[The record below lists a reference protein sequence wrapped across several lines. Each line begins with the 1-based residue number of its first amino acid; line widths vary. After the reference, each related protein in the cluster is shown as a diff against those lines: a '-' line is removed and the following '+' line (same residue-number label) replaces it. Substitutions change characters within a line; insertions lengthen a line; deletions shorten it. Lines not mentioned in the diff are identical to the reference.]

1 MKGFCLVAVVV
12 AMLMFYQKEP
22 VYTLVIIGVGL
33 FFYLFYKARK
43 NGGGNGKGLLGAFMS
58 GNQTSQDRN
67 FDDLM
72 ALIMLQQ
79 LLSNNPQG
87 SSASRE
93 ISEES
98 QKRREEIDKIQRE
111 VLDLLD
117 SD

>member
-1 MKGFCLVAVVV
+1 VKGFCLVAVVV
-12 AMLMFYQKEP
+12 GFLMFYQKEP
-22 VYTLVIIGVGL
+22 VYTLIIIGVGL
-33 FFYLFYKARK
+33 FFYLFYKSK
-43 NGGGNGKGLLGAFMS
+43 KSGNGLLGVLMS
-58 GNQTSQDRN
+58 GTQTSQDRN

-79 LLSNNPQG
+79 LLSNNSQD
-87 SSASRE
+87 SSVSRE

-98 QKRREEIDKIQRE
+98 QNRREEIEKTQRE

>member
-43 NGGGNGKGLLGAFMS
+43 SGNGNGLLGVFMS

-93 ISEES
+93 ISEAS
-98 QKRREEIDKIQRE
+98 QKRREEISKIQKE

-117 SD
+117 SK

>member
-1 MKGFCLVAVVV
+1 
-12 AMLMFYQKEP
+12 MLMFYQKEP
-22 VYTLVIIGVGL
+22 VYTLIIIGVGL

-43 NGGGNGKGLLGAFMS
+43 SGNGFLGVFMS
-58 GNQTSQDRN
+58 GNQTSQDKN

-79 LLSNNPQG
+79 LLSNDPQG
-87 SSASRE
+87 SSASSK

-98 QKRREEIDKIQRE
+98 QKHRGEIDKIQKE

>member
-1 MKGFCLVAVVV
+1 MKRFCLVAVVI

-33 FFYLFYKARK
+33 FFYLFYKSRK
-43 NGGGNGKGLLGAFMS
+43 SGNGLLRVFMS

-79 LLSNNPQG
+79 LLSNSPQG
-87 SSASRE
+87 SSASSK
-93 ISEES
+93 ISEEN
-98 QKRREEIDKIQRE
+98 QKRRGEIDKIQRE
-111 VLDLLD
+111 ILDLLD

>member
-1 MKGFCLVAVVV
+1 MKGFCLVAVVI

-33 FFYLFYKARK
+33 LVYLFYKARK
-43 NGGGNGKGLLGAFMS
+43 SGNGLLGVFMS

-72 ALIMLQQ
+72 ALMMLQQ
-79 LLSNNPQG
+79 LLSNNSQDSG
-87 SSASRE
+87 ASRE
-93 ISEES
+93 ILEEN
-98 QKRREEIDKIQRE
+98 QKRREEIDKIQGE

>member
-1 MKGFCLVAVVV
+1 
-12 AMLMFYQKEP
+12 MLMFYQKEP
-22 VYTLVIIGVGL
+22 VYTLIIIGVGL

-43 NGGGNGKGLLGAFMS
+43 SGNGLLGAFMS

>member
-1 MKGFCLVAVVV
+1 MAGVV
-12 AMLMFYQKEP
+12 AMLMFYQNEP
-22 VYTLVIIGVGL
+22 VYTLVIVGVGL
-33 FFYLFYKARK
+33 FFYLFYKAK
-43 NGGGNGKGLLGAFMS
+43 KSGNGLLGTFMS
-58 GNQTSQDRN
+58 GNQTTQNRN

-79 LLSNNPQG
+79 LLSNDPQG

-93 ISEES
+93 ISEQS

>member
-1 MKGFCLVAVVV
+1 MKGFCLVAVVI

-33 FFYLFYKARK
+33 LVYLFYKARK
-43 NGGGNGKGLLGAFMS
+43 SGNGLLGVFMS

-98 QKRREEIDKIQRE
+98 QKRREEIDKTQRE
-111 VLDLLD
+111 VLDLLN

>member
-1 MKGFCLVAVVV
+1 VKGFCLIAVVV

-33 FFYLFYKARK
+33 FFYLFYKAK
-43 NGGGNGKGLLGAFMS
+43 KSGNGLLGTFMS

-79 LLSNNPQG
+79 LLSNNPQD
-87 SSASRE
+87 SSASRA

-111 VLDLLD
+111 VLALLD

>member
-1 MKGFCLVAVVV
+1 MKGFCLVAVAV
-12 AMLMFYQKEP
+12 AMLIFYQKDP

-33 FFYLFYKARK
+33 FAYLFYKARK
-43 NGGGNGKGLLGAFMS
+43 SGNGLLGVFMS

-72 ALIMLQQ
+72 ALMMLQQ

-87 SSASRE
+87 SSVSGE
-93 ISEES
+93 ISDES
-98 QKRREEIDKIQRE
+98 LKRREEIDKIQGE

>member
-1 MKGFCLVAVVV
+1 MKGFCLVAVIV
-12 AMLMFYQKEP
+12 AMLMFYQKDP
-22 VYTLVIIGVGL
+22 VYTLVIIGIGL

-43 NGGGNGKGLLGAFMS
+43 SGNGLLGVFMS
-58 GNQTSQDRN
+58 GNQISQDRN

-87 SSASRE
+87 SSSSRL

-98 QKRREEIDKIQRE
+98 QKRREEIDNIQKE

>member
-1 MKGFCLVAVVV
+1 MKGFCLVAIVI

-33 FFYLFYKARK
+33 FAYLFYKAK
-43 NGGGNGKGLLGAFMS
+43 KSGNGLLGVFMS

-72 ALIMLQQ
+72 ALMMLQQ

-87 SSASRE
+87 SSVSGE
-93 ISEES
+93 ISDES
-98 QKRREEIDKIQRE
+98 QKRREEIDKIQGE

>member
-12 AMLMFYQKEP
+12 AMLMFYQREP
-22 VYTLVIIGVGL
+22 VYTLIIIGVGL

-43 NGGGNGKGLLGAFMS
+43 SGNGNGLLGAIMG
-58 GNQTSQDRN
+58 GNQSSQDRN

-87 SSASRE
+87 SSASME
-93 ISEES
+93 ISKEN
-98 QKRREEIDKIQRE
+98 QKRREEIDKTQRE

>member
-1 MKGFCLVAVVV
+1 MKGFCLAAVVV

-22 VYTLVIIGVGL
+22 VYTLIIIGVGL

-43 NGGGNGKGLLGAFMS
+43 SGNGLLGVFMS

-79 LLSNNPQG
+79 LLSNDPQ
-87 SSASRE
+87 SSSVSRE
-93 ISEES
+93 ISNES
-98 QKRREEIDKIQRE
+98 QKRREEVDKIQRE

>member
-1 MKGFCLVAVVV
+1 MAVVV
-12 AMLMFYQKEP
+12 AMLMFYQREP

-43 NGGGNGKGLLGAFMS
+43 SGNGLLGVFMS

-72 ALIMLQQ
+72 ALMMLQQ
-79 LLSNNPQG
+79 LLSNNSQDSG
-87 SSASRE
+87 ASRE
-93 ISEES
+93 ILEEN
-98 QKRREEIDKIQRE
+98 QKRREEIDKIQGE

>member
-1 MKGFCLVAVVV
+1 MKGFFLAAVVV
-12 AMLMFYQKEP
+12 GFLMFYQKEP
-22 VYTLVIIGVGL
+22 VYTLVIIGIGL
-33 FFYLFYKARK
+33 FFYLIYKARK
-43 NGGGNGKGLLGAFMS
+43 SGNGLLGVLMS

-79 LLSNNPQG
+79 LLSNNSQE
-87 SSASRE
+87 SSPSRE
-93 ISEES
+93 ISEKS
-98 QKRREEIDKIQRE
+98 QNRREEIEKTQRE

>member
-1 MKGFCLVAVVV
+1 MKGFCLVAVVI

-33 FFYLFYKARK
+33 FFYLFYKSRK
-43 NGGGNGKGLLGAFMS
+43 SGNGLLRVFMS

-79 LLSNNPQG
+79 LLSNNPQN
-87 SSASRE
+87 SSASSK

-98 QKRREEIDKIQRE
+98 QKRRGEIDKIQKE

>member
-1 MKGFCLVAVVV
+1 VKGFCLVAIVV

-33 FFYLFYKARK
+33 FFYLFYKTRK
-43 NGGGNGKGLLGAFMS
+43 DGKGSGLLGAFMS

-79 LLSNNPQG
+79 LLSNDSQG
-87 SSASRE
+87 SSASRA

-98 QKRREEIDKIQRE
+98 QKRREEIDKIQKE

>member
-22 VYTLVIIGVGL
+22 VYTLVIIGIGL

-43 NGGGNGKGLLGAFMS
+43 SGSRKGLLGAFLS

-79 LLSNNPQG
+79 LLSSDPQG
-87 SSASRE
+87 SSASRA

-98 QKRREEIDKIQRE
+98 QKRREDIDKIQRE

>member
-1 MKGFCLVAVVV
+1 VKGFCLIAVVV

-33 FFYLFYKARK
+33 FFYLFYKAK
-43 NGGGNGKGLLGAFMS
+43 KSGNGLLGTFMS

-72 ALIMLQQ
+72 ALIMFQQ
-79 LLSNNPQG
+79 LLSNNSQG
-87 SSASRE
+87 SSASQA

-98 QKRREEIDKIQRE
+98 QKCREEIDKIQKE
-111 VLDLLD
+111 VLELLE

>member
-1 MKGFCLVAVVV
+1 
-12 AMLMFYQKEP
+12 MFYQKEP

-33 FFYLFYKARK
+33 FFYLFYKAK
-43 NGGGNGKGLLGAFMS
+43 KSGNGLLGTFMS
-58 GNQTSQDRN
+58 GNQTSQDRR

-79 LLSNNPQG
+79 LLSNDSQG

-98 QKRREEIDKIQRE
+98 QKRREEIDKIQNE